1 MLRLFA
7 ILITIVMLP
16 AMAFAWP
23 GKIVA
28 VEEATSF
35 VVLKNGQTPVKVNIA
50 GVEPSPDLDPAKARM
65 ESSNNV
71 LMRDV
76 EVRELSKAE
85 DGTIIGDIT
94 VNGKSLA
101 KELLDDGIVQ
111 STAQAAPAIDT
122 TPVEIPKEITEPET
136 ITEQAP
142 IPPTAN
148 ADASEITQEL
158 LPEPQAQVPDTQAPA
173 RNKAQQTTYAQPQP
187 VRYVQAYQPPQQ
199 LGLWPA
205 RPAPAVSTQQMQQTF
220 SSPQET
226 KSTGADVSSH
236 DSVSMMQKPGDTAK
250 RDYDLAV
257 SVQKKSRRNR
267 QPTGFFTP
275 KRKSETYVGVKSGLH
290 AVMQPKSNVPYES
303 WGINDGISV
312 RHFFP
317 SGVGIGGDFKMSMSN
332 GRSGTFTVASSNST
346 TSTSNSTTTNSTS
359 TPYDYKKDYFNTY
372 SLTASILYRY
382 YTGKN
387 LTAYIGGSGG
397 YAIYDHPKTEFDLS
411 DGAPIVGAETGLLY
425 RFDSGFTIGGEVN
438 YMTPIG
444 AKKDDPDGT
453 LGTSFNLGYTF
464 N

>member
-71 LMRDV
+71 LMRNV

-173 RNKAQQTTYAQPQP
+173 RTKPSKRLMPSRNQCDMY
-187 VRYVQAYQPPQQ
+187 
-199 LGLWPA
+199 
-205 RPAPAVSTQQMQQTF
+205 RPI
-220 SSPQET
+220 
-226 KSTGADVSSH
+226 
-236 DSVSMMQKPGDTAK
+236 
-250 RDYDLAV
+250 
-257 SVQKKSRRNR
+257 SRHN
-267 QPTGFFTP
+267 
-275 KRKSETYVGVKSGLH
+275 SWDSGLH
-290 AVMQPKSNVPYES
+290 ARPQLYQRSKCS
-303 WGINDGISV
+303 
-312 RHFFP
+312 RHFHLRKRQNLP
-317 SGVGIGGDFKMSMSN
+317 EL
-332 GRSGTFTVASSNST
+332 
-346 TSTSNSTTTNSTS
+346 
-359 TPYDYKKDYFNTY
+359 TY
-372 SLTASILYRY
+372 LHMIPFL
-382 YTGKN
+382 
-387 LTAYIGGSGG
+387 
-397 YAIYDHPKTEFDLS
+397 
-411 DGAPIVGAETGLLY
+411 
-425 RFDSGFTIGGEVN
+425 
-438 YMTPIG
+438 
-444 AKKDDPDGT
+444 
-453 LGTSFNLGYTF
+453 
-464 N
+464 

>member
-1 MLRLFA
+1 MLRLLVT
-7 ILITIVMLP
+7 LITIIMLP

-28 VEEATSF
+28 VEEATTF
-35 VVLKNGQTPVKVNIA
+35 VVLKNGQTPVKVNLA
-50 GVEPSPDLDPAKARM
+50 GVEPSKDLDPAKARM
-65 ESSNNV
+65 ESSSNAF
-71 LMRDV
+71 MRDV

-85 DGTIIGDIT
+85 DGTVIGDIT

-101 KELLDDGIVQ
+101 KELLDDGIAQ

-122 TPVEIPKEITEPET
+122 APVEIPKEVTEPEVVNEPNPT
-136 ITEQAP
+136 
-142 IPPTAN
+142 PPTAD
-148 ADASEITQEL
+148 AEASEITQEL
-158 LPEPQAQVPDTQAPA
+158 LPEPQPQEAPA
-173 RNKAQQTTYAQPQP
+173 PAPVQSMAQQPTYTQPQQ
-187 VRYVQAYQPPQQ
+187 VRYVQTYQSPQP

-205 RPAPAVSTQQMQQTF
+205 RPAPVVSAQPMSQSFSTPQT
-220 SSPQET
+220 T
-226 KSTGADVSSH
+226 DSTGIDVSSH
-236 DSVSMMQKPGDTAK
+236 DSAPMMQKPGDAAK

-257 SVQKKSRRNR
+257 SVQKKARRNR

-290 AVMQPKSNVPYES
+290 AVMQPQSNVPYES
-303 WGINDGISV
+303 WGLNNGISV

-332 GRSGTFTVASSNST
+332 GRSGTFTVAASNST
-346 TSTSNSTTTNSTS
+346 TSTTNSTTTNSTS

-387 LTAYIGGSGG
+387 LTAYIAGNGG
-397 YAIYDHPKTEFDLS
+397 YAFYDHPKTEFDLS